1 MGGGGGNGV
10 ERGNGVKGQGGN
22 CGTVELGTLLV
33 IFDPFSKQ
41 ASMNWYCGK
50 VFLGSSLI
58 KQARVFF

>member
-1 MGGGGGNGV
+1 M
-10 ERGNGVKGQGGN
+10 
-22 CGTVELGTLLV
+22 ELGTLLV

-50 VFLGSSLI
+50 VLLGSSLI